1 MLALNPCYSLGPNSE
16 HSGKYLI
23 FSFQNYGRGIPLCRK
38 RKKPP
43 KNINRKRCIFSTQ
56 ELIID

>member
-1 MLALNPCYSLGPNSE
+1 MLALNPCYSLGPNFE

-38 RKKPP
+38 RKKNT
-43 KNINRKRCIFSTQ
+43 KKHQQKAVYFFHTRAHY
-56 ELIID
+56 